1 MSLETAFNLISF
13 FIRIS
18 PFLLIFIFAVE
29 IIKTVYVIMN
39 YHKEKKEEEPVSI
52 EYDDEN
58 IACCPI
64 CGSKDFLYNKEG
76 EKNLYC
82 GQCGAL
88 LDWSVEER
96 IDQEGTQQKSGE
108 FYENLVG

>member
-82 GQCGAL
+82 GQCGAFL
-88 LDWSVEER
+88 CWPEEGNTNKEK
-96 IDQEGTQQKSGE
+96 IPQKEVE
-108 FYENLVG
+108 FYENLA

>member
-39 YHKEKKEEEPVSI
+39 YHKEKKE
-52 EYDDEN
+52 
-58 IACCPI
+58 
-64 CGSKDFLYNKEG
+64 
-76 EKNLYC
+76 
-82 GQCGAL
+82 
-88 LDWSVEER
+88 
-96 IDQEGTQQKSGE
+96 
-108 FYENLVG
+108 